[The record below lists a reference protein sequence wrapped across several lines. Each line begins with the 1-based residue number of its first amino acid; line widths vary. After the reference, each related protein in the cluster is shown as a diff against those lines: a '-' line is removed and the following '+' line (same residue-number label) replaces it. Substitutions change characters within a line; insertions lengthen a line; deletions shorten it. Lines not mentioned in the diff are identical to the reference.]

1 MGSYTIQR
9 IHRSWNNLTQ
19 MLSKQK
25 KMKKGDIA
33 HLPSGVLLQ
42 QMEGGI
48 PFRYHNVKKPASVV
62 VIEKHDDMCR
72 VLFQGSSWI
81 VEDKY
86 LYPLTED

>member
-1 MGSYTIQR
+1 
-9 IHRSWNNLTQ
+9 

-25 KMKKGDIA
+25 KMKKGDLA

-62 VIEKHDDMCR
+62 VIERHDDMCR
-72 VLFQGSSWI
+72 VLFQGGSWI

>member
-1 MGSYTIQR
+1 
-9 IHRSWNNLTQ
+9 

-25 KMKKGDIA
+25 KMKKGDLA
-33 HLPSGVLLQ
+33 HLPSGVRLQ

-48 PFRYHNVKKPASVV
+48 PFRYHNVEKPASVV
-62 VIEKHDDMCR
+62 VIEKNDDKCK

>member
-1 MGSYTIQR
+1 
-9 IHRSWNNLTQ
+9 
-19 MLSKQK
+19 MLLQQK
-25 KMKKGDIA
+25 KMKKGDLA

-48 PFRYHNVKKPASVV
+48 PSRYHNVEKPAAVV
-62 VIEKHDDMCR
+62 VIERNDDKCK

>member
-1 MGSYTIQR
+1 
-9 IHRSWNNLTQ
+9 
-19 MLSKQK
+19 
-25 KMKKGDIA
+25 MKKGDIA

-42 QMEGGI
+42 QMAEGI
-48 PFRYHNVKKPASVV
+48 PSRYHNVKKPAAVV
-62 VIEKHDDMCR
+62 VIERTDDKCK